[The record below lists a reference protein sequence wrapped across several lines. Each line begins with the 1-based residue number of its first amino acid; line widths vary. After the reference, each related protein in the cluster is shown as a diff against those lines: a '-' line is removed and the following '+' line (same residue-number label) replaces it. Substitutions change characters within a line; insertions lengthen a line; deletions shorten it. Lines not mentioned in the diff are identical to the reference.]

1 MKRILTKLVPVTA
14 AIVGLLLTGPIWT
27 EQARA
32 AIPGIT
38 GPNFTLTAAA
48 GAISTADGY
57 SVYNWGYGVNG
68 MQYPGP
74 TLIVNQ
80 GDTVNITLNNSLPVN
95 TSIVF
100 PGITGVTTTGG
111 VAGDL
116 TAEASANGGSV
127 TYHFTASNPGT
138 FQYHSG
144 TDPDLQIE
152 MGMFGALI
160 VRPTGWT
167 QAAKTAYGHPDSAYD
182 REYLFLSS
190 GMDLRV
196 HEAVEAHG
204 AASPI
209 VRALLKD
216 YVPVYWFFNGR
227 NLPDDLLPA
236 PFGLL
241 PNQPYNT
248 FPLLHPGERGLIRF
262 ISATKEAHP
271 IHTHGNNGLVIAE
284 DGRLL
289 ESAPGAGADLSY
301 SLNTFTPRPG
311 QTMDAIQG
319 WTGRELGWDIYGNP
333 SVAGYEHE
341 CIDND
346 NDGFDDV
353 HKDATNKVNQAVDN
367 YGEWCADHGKA
378 FPVSLP
384 NQQDTVIGGFYSGSP
399 FLGYASPLPVG
410 EGGLNPF
417 NGFAF
422 PWHSHHEYEVVN
434 NDVFPGGM
442 FTVFF
447 VVPWDYP
454 LDPE

>member
-32 AIPGIT
+32 AIPGIVAQT
-38 GPNFTLTAAA
+38 FNLTATA

-57 SVYNWGYGVNG
+57 SVYSWGYGVNG

-80 GDTVNITLNNSLPVN
+80 GQPVTINLTNNLPVN

-111 VAGDL
+111 VPGDL
-116 TAEASANGGSV
+116 AVEAASNGGTVS
-127 TYHFTASNPGT
+127 YSFTPTSPGT
-138 FQYHSG
+138 YQYHSG
-144 TDPDLQIE
+144 TNPDLQVE
-152 MGMFGALI
+152 MGMFGVII

-167 QAAKTAYGHPDSAYD
+167 QAAKTAYGHSDTAYD
-182 REYLFLSS
+182 REYLFLMS

-196 HEAVEAHG
+196 HEAVESHG

-209 VRALLKD
+209 VTALLKD
-216 YVPVYWFFNGR
+216 YKPVYWFLNGR

-241 PNQPYNT
+241 PNQPYNLM
-248 FPLLHPGERGLIRF
+248 PLLHPTEKGLIRF
-262 ISATKEAHP
+262 VAATKEAHP
-271 IHTHGNNGLVIAE
+271 LHTHGNNGLVIAE
-284 DGRLL
+284 DGRMLQ
-289 ESAPGAGADLSY
+289 SAPGAGADLSY

-311 QTMDAIQG
+311 QTMDAIQT
-319 WTGRELGWDIYGNP
+319 WSGRELGWDVYGNP
-333 SVAGYEHE
+333 NEAGFEHD
-341 CIDND
+341 CVDND
-346 NDGFDDV
+346 NDGFDDT
-353 HKDATNKVNQAVDN
+353 HDAPPALDN
-367 YGEWCADHGKA
+367 YGEWCPDHGKP

-399 FLGYASPLPVG
+399 FLGHEAPLPVG

-417 NGFAF
+417 AGFAF

-447 VVPWDYP
+447 VVPWDYQ